1 MRRTFG
7 GMTAEPD
14 QSPGSPVGEEGYVP
28 HEHEELRVLLS
39 RLRERKSVPLV
50 AAEVAQRPATG

>member
-1 MRRTFG
+1 
-7 GMTAEPD
+7 MTAEPD

-50 AAEVAQRPATG
+50 AAELAQRPATG